1 MTRFAYRIA
10 PPLLLTL
17 TTALMAGAC
26 GSSGN
31 EMGTG
36 GAGGGGGGTGG
47 AGGGA
52 PNDPS
57 MVSCPTPGNDN
68 GGASA
73 AAIANPADFSPNSN
87 TGEQDKHALAISRTN
102 VLDGVTMYITAG
114 TADHTHAIELT
125 AAQVDSLR
133 TMTVVN
139 VTTGPSPGATS
150 HTHTVMIH
158 GCGIPSN

>member
-10 PPLLLTL
+10 PALLL
-17 TTALMAGAC
+17 TALMAGAC
-26 GSSGN
+26 GSSGKD
-31 EMGTG
+31 ET
-36 GAGGGGGGTGG
+36 GTGG

-52 PNDPS
+52 GGGGSGGGAVNDPS
-57 MVSCPTPGNDN
+57 MVSCPTPDNDN

-87 TGEQDKHALAISRTN
+87 TGEQDKHTLVISRTN
-102 VLDGVTMYITAG
+102 VLDGLTMYITAG

-133 TMTVVN
+133 TTTVVN
-139 VTTGPSPGATS
+139 ATTGPSPGATS
-150 HTHTVMIH
+150 HTHTVTIH

>member
-1 MTRFAYRIA
+1 MTRFVYRIA
-10 PPLLLTL
+10 PTLLLTTL
-17 TTALMAGAC
+17 LSGAC
-26 GSSGN
+26 GSSGKDG
-31 EMGTG
+31 MGTG
-36 GAGGGGGGTGG
+36 GGGGQGGEGG

-57 MVSCPTPGNDN
+57 MVSCPTPDNDN

-73 AAIANPADFSPNSN
+73 AAIANPADFSPNPD
-87 TGEQDKHALAISRTN
+87 TGERDQHTLAISRTN

-125 AAQVDSLR
+125 PAQVDSLR

-150 HTHTVMIH
+150 HTHTATIH